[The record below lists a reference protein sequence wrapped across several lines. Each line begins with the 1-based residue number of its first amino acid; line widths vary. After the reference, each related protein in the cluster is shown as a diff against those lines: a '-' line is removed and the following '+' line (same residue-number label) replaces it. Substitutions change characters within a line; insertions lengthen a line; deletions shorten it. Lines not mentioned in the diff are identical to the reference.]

1 MESAELIRRLR
12 EETTRL
18 GNEVEKL
25 EDQYNA
31 MKIYAETLSN
41 LNHSYWKTI
50 VKLRKKVG
58 DLGGRVEKDE

>member
-1 MESAELIRRLR
+1 MESAELVRRLR
-12 EETTRL
+12 EEMTRL
-18 GNEVEKL
+18 SSEVEKF

-31 MKIYAETLSN
+31 MKIYADTLSN

>member
-50 VKLRKKVG
+50 VKLRKKAG
-58 DLGGRVEKDE
+58 DLGGVIEKDE